1 MRALIVDD
9 SRAMRSILGRML
21 SELGFEIREAKDGQD
36 ALAQLKDWGM
46 PDLVL
51 VDWNMPVMSGIE
63 FIQAVR
69 AEHVYDGVL
78 LMMVTTE
85 TEMSNVAKAIQ
96 AGANEYIMKPFTKD
110 IVLDKLAI
118 CGFSRE

>member
-21 SELGFEIREAKDGQD
+21 KEIGFEIREAKDGQD
-36 ALAQLKDWGM
+36 ALVQLKDWGK

-51 VDWNMPVMSGIE
+51 VDWNMPVMNGIE

-85 TEMSNVAKAIQ
+85 TEMSNVSKAIEV
-96 AGANEYIMKPFTKD
+96 GANEYVMKPFTKD

>member
-1 MRALIVDD
+1 
-9 SRAMRSILGRML
+9 MRSILGRML
-21 SELGFEIREAKDGQD
+21 RDLGFEIREAKDGHD
-36 ALAQLKDWGM
+36 ALVQLKGWGT
-46 PDLVL
+46 PDLML
-51 VDWNMPVMSGIE
+51 VDWNMPVMNGIE

-85 TEMSNVAKAIQ
+85 TEMSHVAKAIE

-110 IVLDKLAI
+110 IVLGKLAL
-118 CGFSRE
+118 CGFFRE